1 MIVRGPTN
9 APSVASRTQ
18 KSKKS
23 HATNMLRKLNPWST
37 DGGMA
42 PSVPSDTVDN
52 VGEVLRLRKPST
64 KFGRSRSEN
73 DFYLDS
79 PKFQKLIS
87 RRHAEIHR
95 AEEKS
100 GGKCGYTIQDSSL
113 NGTFINDYRVSKQRQ
128 PLNHGDIITFGHL
141 NGSRVKPGEHAPNR
155 LAELSYI
162 FEIDEKN
169 SDSGSDTDQES
180 DADRFVLPVIRGSY

>member
-1 MIVRGPTN
+1 
-9 APSVASRTQ
+9 
-18 KSKKS
+18 
-23 HATNMLRKLNPWST
+23 MLRKLNPWST

-42 PSVPSDTVDN
+42 PSVPSDASSVDN

-95 AEEKS
+95 SEETSKNGG
-100 GGKCGYTIQDSSL
+100 GGKCSYTIQDSSL

-128 PLNHGDIITFGHL
+128 PLSHGDIITFGHL

-169 SDSGSDTDQES
+169 DDSGSDTDQES
-180 DADRFVLPVIRGSY
+180 DADRYTRVSRGQNVHVCV

>member
-1 MIVRGPTN
+1 
-9 APSVASRTQ
+9 
-18 KSKKS
+18 
-23 HATNMLRKLNPWST
+23 
-37 DGGMA
+37 MA

-95 AEEKS
+95 SEEKT
-100 GGKCGYTIQDSSL
+100 GGKCCYTIQDSSL

-169 SDSGSDTDQES
+169 DDSGSDTDQES
-180 DADRFVLPVIRGSY
+180 DADRSVVEEFLLIDFFFFLWRLEKK

>member
-1 MIVRGPTN
+1 MSGC
-9 APSVASRTQ
+9 
-18 KSKKS
+18 
-23 HATNMLRKLNPWST
+23 RKLNPWST

-95 AEEKS
+95 TEEKGGS
-100 GGKCGYTIQDSSL
+100 GGAAGKCCYTIQDSSL
-113 NGTFINDYRVSKQRQ
+113 NGTFINDFRVSKQRQ

-169 SDSGSDTDQES
+169 DDSGADSDTDQES
-180 DADRFVLPVIRGSY
+180 DADRLFLLLS

>member
-1 MIVRGPTN
+1 
-9 APSVASRTQ
+9 
-18 KSKKS
+18 
-23 HATNMLRKLNPWST
+23 MLRKLNPWST

-95 AEEKS
+95 SDEKS
-100 GGKCGYTIQDSSL
+100 GGGGKGGYTIQDSSL

-128 PLNHGDIITFGHL
+128 PLTNGDIITFGHL

-180 DADRFVLPVIRGSY
+180 DADR

>member
-1 MIVRGPTN
+1 
-9 APSVASRTQ
+9 
-18 KSKKS
+18 
-23 HATNMLRKLNPWST
+23 
-37 DGGMA
+37 MA

-95 AEEKS
+95 SEEK
-100 GGKCGYTIQDSSL
+100 GAKGGYTIQDSSL

-169 SDSGSDTDQES
+169 EDSGSDTDQES
-180 DADRFVLPVIRGSY
+180 DADR